1 MLLAVA
7 VVSIVIGQGS
17 TAAVVIALVLLNVV
31 MGTNQELKARASVDA
46 LASLQV
52 PQARVMRDGSLTLLP
67 ASDLVPG
74 DVVQVEA
81 GDIVPADGRI
91 LESATLEAQE
101 SALTGESVPVGKD
114 PAGLEGADIALGDR
128 SNMLFQNTSVTRG
141 TGTIVITETGCS
153 AGPPAATP
161 PRSTTSSARSR
172 T

>member
-101 SALTGESVPVGKD
+101 SALTGESV
-114 PAGLEGADIALGDR
+114 AGGQGPGRAGWVRTSPWVTGPTCCSRTRR
-128 SNMLFQNTSVTRG
+128 S
-141 TGTIVITETGCS
+141 
-153 AGPPAATP
+153 PAAP
-161 PRSTTSSARSR
+161 ARS
-172 T
+172 